1 MQGPIIA
8 STVTAYAV
16 NPASGADLRVLA
28 TTKTDASG
36 DFTLRI
42 APRIRPLRLTVSG
55 GLFVSEED
63 GSSDFQQA
71 PWSCCCRT
79 RRLIFRAYQSIH

>member
-1 MQGPIIA
+1 MRLRFGYFFRSLTAFLLLAVTASVPGVLAASQVTLSGTAVQGPMIA

-16 NPASGADLRVLA
+16 DPASGADLRVLA

-42 APRIRPLRLTVSG
+42 APRVGRC
-55 GLFVSEED
+55 
-63 GSSDFQQA
+63 A
-71 PWSCCCRT
+71 
-79 RRLIFRAYQSIH
+79 